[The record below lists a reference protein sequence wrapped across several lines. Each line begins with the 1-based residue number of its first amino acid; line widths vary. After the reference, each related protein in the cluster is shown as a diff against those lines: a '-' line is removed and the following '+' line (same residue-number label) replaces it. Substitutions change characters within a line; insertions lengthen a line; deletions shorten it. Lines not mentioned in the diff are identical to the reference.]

1 MRSDTEAYF
10 TVGDA
15 ANFEEK
21 LDDLQARL
29 GVRRDSYV
37 PVYYHYDSGMGCV
50 AMVMGRRGGEDENT

>member
-1 MRSDTEAYF
+1 VKGSHDAYF

-37 PVYYHYDSGMGCV
+37 PVFYHYESGM
-50 AMVMGRRGGEDENT
+50 RY

>member
-1 MRSDTEAYF
+1 MYSSTRHLSRLQVKGSHDAYF

-21 LDDLQARL
+21 LDDLQDRL

-37 PVYYHYDSGMGCV
+37 PVFYHYESGM
-50 AMVMGRRGGEDENT
+50 RYY